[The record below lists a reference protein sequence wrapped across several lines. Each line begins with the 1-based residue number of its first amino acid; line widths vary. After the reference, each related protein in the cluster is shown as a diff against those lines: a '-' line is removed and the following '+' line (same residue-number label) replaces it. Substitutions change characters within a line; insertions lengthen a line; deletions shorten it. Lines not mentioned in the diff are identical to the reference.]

1 MKNKTTNT
9 QNDCYFMCKNLRMR
23 IIRMSC
29 SNMVEK
35 DITITYGNYI
45 FFETQ
50 LSFLN
55 QNIHCAYN
63 ILQDYVL

>member
-1 MKNKTTNT
+1 MIIIL
-9 QNDCYFMCKNLRMR
+9 CARNLRMR
-23 IIRMSC
+23 IKRMSC
-29 SNMVEK
+29 SNMVKK
-35 DITITYGNYI
+35 DRTITYGKYI

-63 ILQDYVL
+63 ILQDYIL